1 MRFIIGLLVGVL
13 LLIAFAGLGLGV
25 VFVAQAV
32 DTSAADLPANILAAL
47 GLGAVPF
54 ALGTI
59 ALGGAVVALAVD
71 QARTEIVNAVLIDA
85 RPVTDPGRAPT
96 VTVATRSPLPI
107 ERSPDR
113 DAGDWR

>member
-25 VFVAQAV
+25 VFVLQAV
-32 DTSAADLPANILAAL
+32 DASSADLPAAILAAL
-47 GLGAVPF
+47 GLGAIPF
-54 ALGTI
+54 AVGTV
-59 ALGGAVVALAVD
+59 ALAGAVVALSVD

-85 RPVTDPGRAPT
+85 RPITSPGRAPS
-96 VTVATRSPLPI
+96 VTAAVPRALPI

-113 DAGDWR
+113 DASDWR

>member
-32 DTSAADLPANILAAL
+32 DAASADLPANILAAL

-54 ALGTI
+54 AIGTV
-59 ALGGAVVALAVD
+59 ALGGAVVTLAVD
-71 QARTEIVNAVLIDA
+71 QARTEIVNALLIDA
-85 RPVTDPGRAPT
+85 RPPDEPAAPAAPRT
-96 VTVATRSPLPI
+96 
-107 ERSPDR
+107 PDR
-113 DAGDWR
+113 NAGDWR